1 MQAIRCKE
9 CNKALVEA
17 EGTCT
22 IRKKCPRC
30 HKYNVIKIDGNKII
44 KHNIED

>member
-17 EGTCT
+17 EGTCDET
-22 IRKKCPRC
+22 VSPVPVSPKTL
-30 HKYNVIKIDGNKII
+30 
-44 KHNIED
+44 